1 MSLAG
6 LQFVNWVLE
15 ITISCTISLCRN
27 MTVISKD
34 VESLEGMSYLPV
46 SVSFS
51 PFEKNNQQH
60 LVSKSCQENDRILQ
74 GICIFSSI
82 QEKNE
87 SYFLLNDLEG
97 PYFPQHQS

>member
-1 MSLAG
+1 MK
-6 LQFVNWVLE
+6 
-15 ITISCTISLCRN
+15 
-27 MTVISKD
+27 VISKD

-74 GICIFSSI
+74 RDLHFSSI

-87 SYFLLNDLEG
+87 SYFLLNGLEG
-97 PYFPQHQS
+97 PYLPQHQSPRAN

>member
-1 MSLAG
+1 
-6 LQFVNWVLE
+6 
-15 ITISCTISLCRN
+15 

-34 VESLEGMSYLPV
+34 VESSEGMSYLPV

-74 GICIFSSI
+74 GICIFLPYKKRMSLTSYLLFLKAPISPSI
-82 QEKNE
+82 KVEEQIEFGHGIFNI
-87 SYFLLNDLEG
+87 
-97 PYFPQHQS
+97 